1 MSPGEERWPTVW
13 PPVPSAAGYG
23 PYSVRLS
30 FIVDIID
37 IVPLTL
43 VILPP

>member
-1 MSPGEERWPTVW
+1 MAHSVATG
-13 PPVPSAAGYG
+13 AIGGGYG